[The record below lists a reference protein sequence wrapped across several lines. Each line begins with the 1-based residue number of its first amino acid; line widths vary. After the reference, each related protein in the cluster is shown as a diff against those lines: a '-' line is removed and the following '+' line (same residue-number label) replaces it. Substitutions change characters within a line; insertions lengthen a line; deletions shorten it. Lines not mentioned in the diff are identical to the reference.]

1 MSQFFNNS
9 ESNLINNTF
18 KAGAASIFGSSR
30 MNSIGVYLGLASYTP
45 KVYMSGNRIISNSN
59 YDYSPTDTHM
69 EGLFKIWSG
78 VSPDVYATPNA
89 TTEALYRVNSPFA
102 DLGVPITQLGTDEA
116 YNNVL
121 NDVGTNAY
129 LNADGTVG
137 RYLDTMDNHYI
148 NDTKNGT
155 MWNGGSTYVNKTDAN
170 ALVYPELPTNSR
182 PAGYDTD
189 DDGMPN
195 IWETANGLNPNIND
209 AADDQDGDGYTNLEE
224 FLNAVDK

>member
-1 MSQFFNNS
+1 M
-9 ESNLINNTF
+9 INNTF

-30 MNSIGVYLGLASYTP
+30 FNSIGVYGGLASYTP

-89 TTEALYRVNSPFA
+89 TAEALYRESSPFA
-102 DLGVPITQLGTDEA
+102 DLGVPIEKLGTDAA
-116 YNNVL
+116 YNDVLANV
-121 NDVGTNAY
+121 GANAF

-155 MWNGGSTYVNKTDAN
+155 MWNGGTTYVNKTDQS
-170 ALVYPELPTNSR
+170 ALIYPVLPENTR

-189 DDGMPN
+189 GDGMPN
-195 IWETANGLNPNIND
+195 IWEIANGYNPEIND
-209 AADDQDGDGYTNLEE
+209 SAEDRDGDGYTNLEE